1 MNVLSRWLGGEGGRG
16 TLRRVSPEKAKAAAP
31 SRRRATLPQAGEKIT
46 IAAVGVVAAS
56 LFLGFGAGL
65 SVRGWCGLIGL
76 VTVAVALFQRYLLD
90 FRLDVLRSVGRVLA
104 LAVLLVLPLAATRAF
119 EALFGLQY
127 AEFLPLSLVALVI
140 ALVWNR
146 RFSLEC
152 TAFIGAMLGLYF
164 MLHSERGFEDLS
176 GLAVALSGA
185 TVAALSAEHVKR
197 RSTLVKVGVVI
208 GISQM
213 VVQGTFLLMG
223 PPDAFTPITFGHLL
237 LLGVYGLISGLL
249 VSGFLPMIESVFHV
263 TTAISLLELG
273 NTHEQPLLRKLL
285 LEAPGTFHHSYIVG
299 LLSEAAAEE
308 VGADALLA
316 RVGALYHDVGKLNK
330 PDYFAENSP
339 EARGRHKDLTPEMS
353 MLIISAHPRDGVELG
368 RYYGLPEAI
377 LDFMPEHHG
386 TLVIEYFYH
395 AARKMRGEENVSED
409 SFRYPGPR
417 PQRIETAIV
426 MMADAVEA
434 ISRQMPDSNRARLE
448 EMVHEVAFKRL
459 MQRQF
464 EECAMTLK
472 DLALIEKAF
481 LRVLLA
487 IYHQRKTYPKGNKPN
502 PLDLSQP
509 SAERRAAMEEQ
520 KNRGPRTPAGAKA

>member
-1 MNVLSRWLGGEGGRG
+1 MKSLARWLGGEGGRT
-16 TLRRVSPEKAKAAAP
+16 TLRRVSPEKAKAVARE
-31 SRRRATLPQAGEKIT
+31 RRRETVPQAGEKIA
-46 IAAVGVVAAS
+46 IAVAAVAVTSAVIGSGAD
-56 LFLGFGAGL
+56 LGP
-65 SVRGWCGLIGL
+65 RGWCGLVGL
-76 VTVAVALFQRYLLD
+76 VGVATALFQRYLVD
-90 FRLDVLRSVGRVLA
+90 FRREVLCSVTRVGA
-104 LAVLLVLPLAATRAF
+104 LAALIVLPVVATRAF
-119 EALFGLQY
+119 DVFVGLEQ
-127 AEFLPLSLVALVI
+127 AAFLPLSAIALVI

-152 TAFIGAMLGLYF
+152 TAFIGALLGLYF
-164 MLHSERGFEDLS
+164 MLHTERSFVDLS
-176 GLAVALSGA
+176 GLAVALAGA
-185 TVAALSAEHVKR
+185 TVAALSAVHVKR

-208 GISQM
+208 GLAQM
-213 VVQGTFLLMG
+213 LVAGTFLLMG
-223 PPDAFTPITFGHLL
+223 SSDALTPAAFGRLFG
-237 LLGVYGLISGLL
+237 LGVVGFSSGLL
-249 VSGFLPMIESVFHV
+249 VSGLLPAIEALFQV

-299 LLSEAAAEE
+299 LLSEAAAEA

-339 EARGRHKDLTPEMS
+339 EARGKHKELTPEMS

-368 RYYGLPEAI
+368 RYYGLPQAL

-386 TLVIEYFYH
+386 TLVIEYFFH
-395 AARKMRGEENVSED
+395 AARKLRGDENVSED

-426 MMADAVEA
+426 MIADAVEA
-434 ISRQMPDSNRARLE
+434 ISRQMPDPSRARLE

-464 EECAMTLK
+464 DECAMTLK

-487 IYHQRKTYPKGNKPN
+487 IYHQRPTFPKGKPH

-509 SAERRAAMEEQ
+509 SEDRRAVQEEQ
-520 KNRGPRTPAGAKA
+520 RAAAARPSAGARA